1 MRHAKAHTH
10 MGAAESKP
18 EGERS
23 LVGRGF
29 TLRNKLLCKVDRVLA
44 KGGFSTVYSCNS
56 DSIALKQ
63 VLIVEPDA
71 ELEAMSEIRAHK
83 LLGSS
88 ELVSQLMEVQVI
100 MSPHLRNPQSPGR
113 PSLGSALGKEILM
126 FFPLYKRGSLGDALL
141 AMAAAGGNQQPN
153 WLLPCARAVEYIHSK
168 GLVHCDIKTINFMLL
183 ENDSCV
189 LIDFGSSRQASE
201 VNVVSKTQ
209 ALDEQERAERM
220 SSAAYRAPEL
230 WDVPVA
236 AELDLRAAD
245 VFALGCVF
253 YACLFS
259 PLGFTPFEHPVQGL
273 LPLAARTASVPR
285 FTSKSENPM
294 DQLVRSM
301 LSKDPKLRPTAAQ
314 IASQLE
320 AISKQA
326 EEDDFEVHF

>member
-1 MRHAKAHTH
+1 
-10 MGAAESKP
+10 MGAADSRP

-29 TLRNKLLCKVDRVLA
+29 TLRSRLVCVVDRVLA

-56 DSIALKQ
+56 NSIALKQ
-63 VLIVEPDA
+63 VLVVEPDA

-88 ELVSQLMEVQVI
+88 ELVSQLLEVQVI
-100 MSPHLRNPQSPGR
+100 MSRNPGR
-113 PSLGSALGKEILM
+113 PALGKEILM

-141 AMAAAGGNQQPN
+141 AATAESQASN
-153 WLLPCARAVEYIHSK
+153 WLLPCARAVEYVHSK

-183 ENDSCV
+183 ETGSCV
-189 LIDFGSSRQASE
+189 LIDFGSSRQALE
-201 VNVVSKTQ
+201 VTVASKTQ

-253 YACLFS
+253 YACLFR

-285 FTSKSENPM
+285 FASKPENPT
-294 DQLVRSM
+294 DQLVHRM
-301 LSKDPKLRPTAAQ
+301 LLKEPKLRPTAAQ
-314 IASQLE
+314 VVSQLE
-320 AISKQA
+320 AICKQA
-326 EEDDFEVHF
+326 EEDDFEVHFS